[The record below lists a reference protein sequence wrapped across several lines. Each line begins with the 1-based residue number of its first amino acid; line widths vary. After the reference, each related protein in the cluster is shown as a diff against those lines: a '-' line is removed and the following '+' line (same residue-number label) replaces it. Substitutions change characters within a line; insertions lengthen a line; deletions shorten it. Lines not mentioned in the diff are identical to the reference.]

1 MLHFEGFH
9 LFGRLSVQ
17 LKIKLQLESIL
28 SSQRQVNFCLEQQ
41 TKVLLNFLLL
51 WIALQIQKKVGA
63 LSSAELFLTK

>member
-51 WIALQIQKKVGA
+51 WIALQVQKKVGA
-63 LSSAELFLTK
+63 LSSAELLLTK